1 MTALERPSDVMTLAS
16 RSLVVGED
24 DAMDLPPELVH
35 RLYELCMD
43 QIHETSLRVHC
54 FYLLQILAKEWL
66 ASIDTSTCSPS
77 SVYDVIAAHCQTL
90 WHRLGDDVSKT
101 TPTVVVATFRREI
114 LRLRVD
120 VFLRRCFHANYEV
133 MEGIITDAQASLIS
147 RELLE
152 AATELRR
159 CIRTLLPEREQSE
172 LLQPVKICIK
182 ANVLLFGMDSLCL

>member
-1 MTALERPSDVMTLAS
+1 MATFERPPDVMALCSPTVGGDLAI
-16 RSLVVGED
+16 
-24 DAMDLPPELVH
+24 DLPPELMH
-35 RLYELCMD
+35 RLSDLCVE

-66 ASIDTSTCSPS
+66 AGIDSTTCSPS

-90 WHRLGDDVSKT
+90 WHRFDDDGSGAKVS
-101 TPTVVVATFRREI
+101 PTALLATFRREI

-120 VFLRRCFHANYEV
+120 VFLRRCFRANREV
-133 MEGIITDAQASLIS
+133 MEGTITDAQASLVS
-147 RELLE
+147 RELSDV
-152 AATELRR
+152 ADELRQ
-159 CIRTLLPEREQSE
+159 CIRTLLPEHEQGE